1 MDRLLQTL
9 VSVRSTAPDAM
20 VLVVDDHSPAP
31 QAALIAAAAAE
42 LDCAHVVQDEGEGP
56 YAAFNVGLSAGAQ
69 HGMDVCLVGPDLVF
83 DTAGWLDRLT
93 DRTGTDGAP
102 AAVAGGAVIEATG
115 LIRQA
120 GFYFS
125 LFRRAWGA
133 RHYRAPEILLDVEK
147 PLLCPVDAQ
156 VALVRNDWIERSEGF
171 DEQLSGPHAAL
182 DFCLRVYE
190 AGGECVFEPTVR
202 ARGLEPDLREPDD
215 EVFSAARLRVKHA
228 NTSFQKWAPEVI

>member
-1 MDRLLQTL
+1 
-9 VSVRSTAPDAM
+9 VRSTAPEAM
-20 VLVVDDHSPAP
+20 VLVVDDHSPAA

-83 DTAGWLDRLT
+83 DSAGWLGRLT
-93 DRTGTDGAP
+93 ARTGTDGAP
-102 AAVAGGAVIEATG
+102 AAVAGGAIIEPDG

-133 RHYRAPEILLDVEK
+133 RHYRIPEILLDVER

-156 VALVRNDWIERSEGF
+156 LLLIRNEWIEVSGGF
-171 DEQLSGPHAAL
+171 DEDLTGPHGAL
-182 DFCLRVYE
+182 DFCLRVSAE
-190 AGGECVFEPTVR
+190 GGECIFEPTVR
-202 ARGLEPDLREPDD
+202 ARALETDNREPDD
-215 EVFSAARLRVKHA
+215 DAVSAHRLRLKHA